1 MRLPSSFRD
10 PSGNVFTK
18 DGVVFRRVALAYR
31 DHYHWLME
39 SGLYEELLR
48 SGLLVRH
55 QEMDPDVAG
64 SEGAYKILKP
74 EHIPF
79 ISYPYE
85 WGFSQLKD
93 AALTTLEVQK
103 KALAFGM
110 TLKDA
115 SAYNIQFLKGRPV
128 LIDTLSFQKYPEG
141 EPWAAYGQ
149 FCRHFLAPL
158 FLISY
163 QHIGAAQL
171 SRVYIDGIPLD
182 LASAL
187 LPARTRLRL
196 AVQMHIHWHARLQ
209 KKFASES
216 GVRTGGHGLFRLRAF
231 FGLIDSLESTIKRL
245 RWRPA
250 RSEWADY
257 YQGDAYAPDALDHKV
272 QMVTS
277 FLNQVRPKTV
287 WDLGANTGLF
297 SRLASDMGIETISF
311 DRDPWALE
319 QSYAAAV
326 KRKETKILPL
336 LLDLTNPSPGLGWA
350 NRERASLVERGPADM
365 LLALALIHHLAIGA
379 NLPMDMIAAYLKEL
393 GSWALVEFVP
403 KTDPGV
409 ALLLATREDIFPD
422 YTQDNFE
429 KEFSA
434 LFEIESQQRLNNA
447 ERTLYLM
454 RGK

>member
-1 MRLPSSFRD
+1 
-10 PSGNVFTK
+10 
-18 DGVVFRRVALAYR
+18 
-31 DHYHWLME
+31 ME
-39 SGLYEELLR
+39 SGLYEELVR

-55 QEMDPDVAG
+55 QEMDPDGAG

-93 AALTTLEVQK
+93 AALTTLDIQK

-115 SAYNIQFLKGRPV
+115 SAYNIQFLNGKPV
-128 LIDTLSFQKYPEG
+128 LIDTLSFQKYQEG

-158 FLISY
+158 FLTSY
-163 QHIGAAQL
+163 RHIGAAQL
-171 SRVYIDGIPLD
+171 SRVHIDGIPLD
-182 LASAL
+182 LASSL
-187 LPARTRLRL
+187 LPVRTRLRL
-196 AVQMHIHWHARLQ
+196 SVQMHIHWHARLE
-209 KKFASES
+209 KTFASKN
-216 GVRTGGHGLFRLRAF
+216 GVKTGGHGAFRLQSF
-231 FGLIDSLESTIKRL
+231 LGLIDSLESTIKRL

-250 RSEWADY
+250 RTEWADY
-257 YQGDAYAPDALDHKV
+257 YQGESYGPDALDHKV
-272 QMVTS
+272 QVVTS
-277 FLNQVRPKTV
+277 CLNQVRPKTV

-311 DRDPWALE
+311 DRDPWAVE
-319 QSYAAAV
+319 QSYAASV
-326 KRKETKILPL
+326 QRKETKILPL
-336 LLDLTNPSPGLGWA
+336 VLDLTNPSPGLGWA

-379 NLPMDMIAAYLKEL
+379 NLPMDMIAAYFRGI
-393 GSWALVEFVP
+393 GSWALVEFIP
-403 KTDPGV
+403 KTDRGV
-409 ALLLATREDIFPD
+409 ARLLATRGDIFPA
-422 YTQDNFE
+422 YTQDSFE

-434 LFEIESQQRLNNA
+434 FFEIESQQRLNNS